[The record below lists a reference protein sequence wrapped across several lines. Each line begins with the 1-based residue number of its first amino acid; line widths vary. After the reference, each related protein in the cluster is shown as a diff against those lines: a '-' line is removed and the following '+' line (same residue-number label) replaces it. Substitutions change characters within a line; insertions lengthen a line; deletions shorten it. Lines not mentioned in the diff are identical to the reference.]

1 MNEIRNALVM
11 PVEDPV
17 SNNILC
23 NALEVCNKGSIRK
36 KTQTPFNYRKCSVDS
51 VGSRHIVDA
60 TSV

>member
-36 KTQTPFNYRKCSVDS
+36 KLKLHLITENAASIPSDHDTLWMP
-51 VGSRHIVDA
+51 
-60 TSV
+60 

>member
-1 MNEIRNALVM
+1 M

-60 TSV
+60 MSV